1 MRGANLMRARNEV
14 YAMTVK
20 VKFFASLKEQMGC
33 DGATVE
39 IGEVATAADV
49 WLAASGGKA
58 MPGNVLVAVNMEYCD
73 PNQQVI
79 SGDEVAFFP
88 PVTGG

>member
-1 MRGANLMRARNEV
+1 
-14 YAMTVK
+14 MTID

-33 DGATVE
+33 DGAKVE
-39 IGEVATAADV
+39 IGEIATAADV
-49 WLAASGGKA
+49 WLQASGGKP
-58 MPGNVLVAVNMEYCD
+58 MPPNILVAINMEYCA
-73 PNQQVI
+73 PNTPVS

>member
-1 MRGANLMRARNEV
+1 ML
-14 YAMTVK
+14 MTVQ

-33 DGATVE
+33 DGASVE

-49 WLAASGGKA
+49 WLAASGGQA
-58 MPGNVLVAVNMEYCD
+58 MPPNVLVAVNMEYCD
-73 PNQQVI
+73 PGQEVR

>member
-1 MRGANLMRARNEV
+1 
-14 YAMTVK
+14 MTIQ
-20 VKFFASLKEQMGC
+20 VKFFASLKDQMGC

-49 WLAASGGKA
+49 WLQASGGKA
-58 MPGNVLVAVNMEYCD
+58 MPPNILVSINMEYAD
-73 PNQQVI
+73 PNQQVN

>member
-1 MRGANLMRARNEV
+1 
-14 YAMTVK
+14 MTVT
-20 VKFFASLKEQMGC
+20 VKFFASLREQMGC

-39 IGEVATAADV
+39 IGEIATVADV
-49 WLAASGGKA
+49 WLQASGGKA
-58 MPGNVLVAVNMEYCD
+58 MPLNILVSINQEYCGTND
-73 PNQQVI
+73 KVT